1 MTATKVLQRRETAQ
15 PRTVLAYYGAITG
28 LVLGG
33 VVGAVSTLAA
43 TGVSTYLIPWLLG
56 FGALIVVAVLVG
68 VFVVM
73 LKDPSRLM
81 LGQVSGREYA
91 EIQQVRLGDSVRGER
106 AVFVDA
112 RDGELVEEQP
122 VLELPSGESEEE
134 E

>member
-81 LGQVSGREYA
+81 LGQVSDANTPRYSKS
-91 EIQQVRLGDSVRGER
+91 DSATACAASVQSSLTL
-106 AVFVDA
+106 AMA
-112 RDGELVEEQP
+112 NL
-122 VLELPSGESEEE
+122 
-134 E
+134 